1 MALLT
6 AWIEG
11 EPVAKARPRVTM
23 IGGRARAYT
32 PKKSADW
39 EKHIRASLQCRP
51 TDVPVALKIQFYMPI
66 PKSYSKAKRQQAIDG
81 LMLPSK
87 KPDIDNLIKAVMDA
101 LNGYAWLDD
110 NQVVQVSAVKRYSE
124 TAGVWIEVLDGS
136 P

>member
-1 MALLT
+1 MALLK
-6 AWIEG
+6 AWIDG

-39 EKHIRASLQCRP
+39 EKHIRANLQCEP
-51 TDVPVALKIQFYMPI
+51 TDVPVALKIQFHMPV
-66 PKSYSKAKRQQAIDG
+66 PKSYSKAKRQQALDG
-81 LMLPSK
+81 LLLPAK

-110 NQVVQVSAVKRYSE
+110 NQVVQVSAMKRYSE
-124 TAGVWIEVLDGS
+124 APGVWIQVLDGS